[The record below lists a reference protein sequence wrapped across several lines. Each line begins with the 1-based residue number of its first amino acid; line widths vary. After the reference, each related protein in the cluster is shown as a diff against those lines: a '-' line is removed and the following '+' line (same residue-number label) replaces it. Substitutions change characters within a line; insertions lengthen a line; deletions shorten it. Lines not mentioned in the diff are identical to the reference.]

1 MEDKIFDIVT
11 DLIRDD
17 ISKDEAIDKLLVLYN
32 ARLSLFQNNR
42 LDLINWAK
50 SELKQETNTKLGKMN
65 KTLNKHEP
73 ETDVHTVLPTVP
85 FGGMPVIVNDF
96 ACISQE
102 WKQYRFPKSKKKR
115 IRKKWAKQSRYFRM
129 QDVHRVIKMQGK
141 LFVSTKI
148 FEQLKSLLEYGG

>member
-1 MEDKIFDIVT
+1 MEQQKQLNTTGI
-11 DLIRDD
+11 
-17 ISKDEAIDKLLVLYN
+17 KPELY
-32 ARLSLFQNNR
+32 
-42 LDLINWAK
+42 
-50 SELKQETNTKLGKMN
+50 
-65 KTLNKHEP
+65 
-73 ETDVHTVLPTVP
+73 TVLPTVP

-102 WKQYRFPKSKKKR
+102 WKQYKFPKSKKKR

-148 FEQLKSLLEYGG
+148 FEQLKSLPEYGG